1 MERTLILLK
10 PDALQRAIGMELL
23 ARFERRGL
31 RFVGLKLVRIE
42 ESLARQH
49 YAEHEGKFFFDDLVR
64 HLTSGPVVAAVLE
77 GPEAIQVV
85 RTLVGATRPHEAA
98 AGTIRGDYALAG
110 LRNLIHASDGPDTAK
125 AEIALHFDSHELL
138 DYARGLDAWIVED
151 SGE

>member
-1 MERTLILLK
+1 MERTLVLLK
-10 PDALQRAIGMELL
+10 PDALQRAIAMELL

-31 RFVGLKLVRIE
+31 RFAALKLVQIE
-42 ESLARQH
+42 ESLARRH
-49 YAEHEGKFFFDDLVR
+49 YAVHEGKFFFDDLVQ

-85 RTLVGATRPHEAA
+85 RTIVGATRPHEAA

-110 LRNLIHASDGPDTAK
+110 LRNLIHASDAPDTARE
-125 AEIALHFDSHELL
+125 EIELHFDAHELV

-151 SGE
+151 AAE